1 MNAGDR
7 DLVDELQGLI
17 APAAGELVDQP
28 DAAGFDAA
36 ATAWVPT
43 PARCGARCS
52 VESPATEA
60 HFRASTH

>member
-7 DLVDELQGLI
+7 DLVDELQG
-17 APAAGELVDQP
+17 ADRARGRRAGGPARRRGLRRGRDGLGP
-28 DAAGFDAA
+28 DA
-36 ATAWVPT
+36 
-43 PARCGARCS
+43 GAMRSS